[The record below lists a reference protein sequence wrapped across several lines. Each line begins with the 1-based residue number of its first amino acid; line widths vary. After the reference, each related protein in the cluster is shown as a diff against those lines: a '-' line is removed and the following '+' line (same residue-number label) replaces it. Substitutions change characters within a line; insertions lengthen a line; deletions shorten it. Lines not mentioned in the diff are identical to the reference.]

1 MARLIKK
8 TNKNYTNVS
17 NVLTRDKRLSWKA
30 RGIFLY
36 MWSQADNWQFYVK
49 EIATHATDGERS
61 LTSGLKELEK
71 YGYLVRKHRIAK
83 HGGFDGMDWILT
95 DDPEIS
101 DEHNPQNDIDAKEA
115 ENDGKKVQNVS
126 DTKRTG
132 YKTHQ
137 IQNGG
142 LSNNNSKHYQEQELT
157 TASNNS
163 QARPDDTTSIRKQ
176 IIAYLNSKLGT
187 SYKPNASKNKQVINA
202 RLNEGYTFDDF
213 KKVIDNKAA
222 DWAHDAKMAKYLRP
236 ETLFGTKMEGYVN
249 EKPNAST
256 DTEYHG
262 FADNSYFTD
271 HTKVL
276 DDVSNDDLP
285 F

>member
-1 MARLIKK
+1 MPEDFKGARIFLNIPVFAARDKDLLKKPKSLLLLGEIVSMLNVTGKFFMSNKKLAERLDCTPQAINNYLRMLEEKKLIVREKVYSKDNNAIIGRTITAGSTLINARLLG
-8 TNKNYTNVS
+8 VS
-17 NVLTRDKRLSWKA
+17 TSVGEGSKRPLG
-30 RGIFLY
+30 RVVNGRLH
-36 MWSQADNWQFYVK
+36 K
-49 EIATHATDGERS
+49 ENS
-61 LTSGLKELEK
+61 LKE
-71 YGYLVRKHRIAK
+71 
-83 HGGFDGMDWILT
+83 
-95 DDPEIS
+95 
-101 DEHNPQNDIDAKEA
+101 QN
-115 ENDGKKVQNVS
+115 
-126 DTKRTG
+126 KR
-132 YKTHQ
+132 
-137 IQNGG
+137 
-142 LSNNNSKHYQEQELT
+142 SNNG
-157 TASNNS
+157 

-249 EKPNAST
+249 EKPKAST
-256 DTEYHG
+256 DTGYHG
-262 FADNSYFTD
+262 FADNSYYTD

-276 DDVSNDDLP
+276 DNVSNDDLP